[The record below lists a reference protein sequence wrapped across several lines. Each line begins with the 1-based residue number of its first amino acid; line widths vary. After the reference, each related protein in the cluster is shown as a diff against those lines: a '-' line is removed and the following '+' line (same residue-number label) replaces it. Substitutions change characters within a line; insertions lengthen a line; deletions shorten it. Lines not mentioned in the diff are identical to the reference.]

1 MIDTGDGSPA
11 EERGALS
18 SGWGLAQSDL
28 CPKGVALG
36 SGS

>member
-1 MIDTGDGSPA
+1 MIDAGDGSQA

-28 CPKGVALG
+28 CSKGVALG
-36 SGS
+36 SGP